1 MKILVFMGGHTER
14 EVSLLSG
21 NEVAKSLI
29 SLGHDVKKVDSKNFK
44 LLSFKDYDIDL
55 IFNALHGGMGEN
67 GVIQGFFE
75 LTGLPYTGSGV
86 LASSMAMNKIIAKAM
101 FSRAGINVAKDK
113 LVDIRNII
121 KKDPM
126 PRPYVLKPVDGG
138 SSIDVEII
146 DKNFDIETLYT
157 KNTSKD
163 YFVEQFIDGR
173 EFSVAVLDNSV
184 LGIIEIK
191 YSENFYNYNA
201 KYKNSKTRYIIP
213 TDISYSTKN
222 KLEEYALKAH
232 RALGCRGLTRS
243 DFRLPVNQLEN
254 PVLLE
259 INTSP
264 GLTSHSLVPKIA
276 KNSGLSYD
284 ELIVKILDR
293 ALN

>member
-1 MKILVFMGGHTER
+1 MKILVFMGGYTER

-21 NEVAKSLI
+21 NEVANSLI
-29 SLGHDVKKVDSKNFK
+29 SLGHDVRKIDSKNFK

-67 GVIQGFFE
+67 GVLQGFFE

-86 LASSMAMNKIIAKAM
+86 LASSMAMNKIIAKVM
-101 FSRAGINVAKDK
+101 FSRVGINVAKDK

-146 DKNFDIETLYT
+146 DKNFDTKSLY
-157 KNTSKD
+157 KKD
-163 YFVEQFIDGR
+163 TRNNYFVEQFIDGR
-173 EFSVAVLDNSV
+173 EFSVAVLDDNV

-213 TDISYSTKN
+213 TDINNSTKN

-232 RALGCRGLTRS
+232 KALGCRGLTRS
-243 DFRLPVNQLEN
+243 DFRLPINQLEN

-276 KNSGLSYD
+276 NNSGLSYD
-284 ELIVKILDR
+284 ELIAKILDR

>member
-1 MKILVFMGGHTER
+1 MGGDTER

-21 NEVAKSLI
+21 NEVANSLI
-29 SLGHDVKKVDSKNFK
+29 SLGHAVRKIDSKNFK

-67 GVIQGFFE
+67 GVLQGFFE

-86 LASSMAMNKIIAKAM
+86 LASSMAMNKIIAKVM

-113 LVDIRNII
+113 LVDIQNII

-146 DKNFDIETLYT
+146 DKNFDTESLY
-157 KNTSKD
+157 KKD
-163 YFVEQFIDGR
+163 TRNNYFVEQFIDGR
-173 EFSVAVLDNSV
+173 EFSVAVLDDNV

-213 TDISYSTKN
+213 TDISNSTKN

-232 RALGCRGLTRS
+232 KALGCRGLTRS
-243 DFRLPVNQLEN
+243 DFRLPANQLEN

-276 KNSGLSYD
+276 KYSGLSYD
-284 ELIVKILDR
+284 ELIAKILDR